1 MDGIKLAEH
10 LLKNIRERKKDF
22 MITLS
27 NGTTIESIEDY
38 RFIVGQIRGMTYAEE
53 EIKATMKGIE
63 LEDGLKTI
71 RA

>member
-1 MDGIKLAEH
+1 MDGKKLAEH
-10 LLKNIRERKKDF
+10 LLKNIRERKQDF

-53 EIKATMKGIE
+53 EIKAAMKGIE
-63 LEDGLKTI
+63 LEDG
-71 RA
+71 

>member
-1 MDGIKLAEH
+1 M
-10 LLKNIRERKKDF
+10 LKNIRERKQDF

-27 NGTTIESIEDY
+27 NGTVESIEDY

-63 LEDGLKTI
+63 LEDG
-71 RA
+71 

>member
-1 MDGIKLAEH
+1 M
-10 LLKNIRERKKDF
+10 LKNIRDRKKDF

-53 EIKATMKGIE
+53 EIKAAMKGIE
-63 LEDGLKTI
+63 LEDG
-71 RA
+71 

>member
-1 MDGIKLAEH
+1 MDGKKLAEH
-10 LLKNIRERKKDF
+10 LLKNIRERKQDF

-63 LEDGLKTI
+63 LEDG
-71 RA
+71 

>member
-10 LLKNIRERKKDF
+10 LLKNIRERKQDF

-27 NGTTIESIEDY
+27 NGTTVESIEDY

-53 EIKATMKGIE
+53 EIKAAMKGIE
-63 LEDGLKTI
+63 LEDG
-71 RA
+71 

>member
-1 MDGIKLAEH
+1 MDGIKLAEY

-53 EIKATMKGIE
+53 EIKAAMKGIE
-63 LEDGLKTI
+63 LEDG
-71 RA
+71 